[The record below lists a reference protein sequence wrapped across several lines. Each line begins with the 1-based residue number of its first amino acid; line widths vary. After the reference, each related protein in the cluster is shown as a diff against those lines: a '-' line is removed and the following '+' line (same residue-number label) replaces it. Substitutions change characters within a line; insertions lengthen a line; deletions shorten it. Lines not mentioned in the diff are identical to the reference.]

1 MPINHPEPVPAA
13 GPGGSRAVQRA
24 EVLVVVA

>member
-1 MPINHPEPVPAA
+1 MPIKHPEPVLAA
-13 GPGGSRAVQRA
+13 GPGGSRPVRLA

>member
-1 MPINHPEPVPAA
+1 MPINHPEPGLA
-13 GPGGSRAVQRA
+13 GGSRGSRPVRRA